1 MERLLAISLSHNGA
15 TPVTLASNT
24 YDAFGR
30 LATSSVNNGGIS
42 TAYAYNVRGWVQSV
56 TNVHFY
62 EWIHYQDAPSGGTP
76 CFNGNISGITWLQ
89 RESMKAAT
97 SAESVYRFQYDGLNR
112 LTQATYA
119 SNSEQWN
126 GDLLAMNDRNFS
138 CTYAYDLNS
147 NMTAL
152 QRYGVDMYNTSLP
165 THIRN
170 HGMIDNLT
178 MTYDGNRLK
187 KVTDQCEELSYAGA
201 MDFKDGADKDEEY
214 TYDANGNMTRDRN
227 KGIHSITYNM
237 LNLPQTILFNDG
249 HETRYTYAADGRKLR
264 VQYLLNNFAI
274 FDGEEAEDGGED
286 GAEMMPFSMAS
297 TNDFVVGGG
306 SHNDFEESVTT
317 MMVRDFCGNKEYRN
331 GVLDKIHNDYGYW
344 HDGGYFFYVK
354 DYRGDVRVVLDQNN
368 QPVELNSYYPY
379 GSLMAATT
387 AEGVQSRKY
396 GTKELDREN
405 GLNWYDSQA
414 RMLMSDLGRTTTM
427 DPMAEKYYSI
437 SPYAWCAGN
446 PIRLVDLDGKD
457 PIYAKKG
464 FLFWKHVELIGDD
477 GKQSSNS
484 YLVRGNVQKNV
495 EAATKNG
502 EKYNGDLS
510 ESNDVILIPTGQL
523 LNDVIQSV
531 NDTKASGKENGGHA
545 YSGDNNATR
554 WDEGS
559 YATQEIQENAT
570 ITKASLSPFV
580 VGGNNVEPKDASNL
594 KIWWHVHPK
603 VTIGEA
609 TLGNSIPSENDKN
622 FQTKMQSRGY
632 TGNTFVIGAGSN
644 TVTFFNKRTLM
655 TVSWKD
661 FLKMGGYIK

>member
-24 YDAFGR
+24 YDALGR

-56 TNVHFY
+56 TNAHFY
-62 EWIHYQDAPSGGTP
+62 EWIHYQDAPSGGIP
-76 CFNGNISGITWLQ
+76 CWGGGISGITWLQ
-89 RESMKAAT
+89 RESLKAAT
-97 SAESVYRFQYDGLNR
+97 SVDNQYKFSYDGLNR
-112 LTQATYA
+112 LTKADF
-119 SNSEQWN
+119 SSSGEQWN

-152 QRYGVDMYNTSLP
+152 QRYGVDLYNTSLP

-214 TYDANGNMTRDRN
+214 TYDANGNMTCDRN

-237 LNLPQTILFNDG
+237 LDLPQTVLFEDG
-249 HETRYTYAADGRKLR
+249 HETCYTYAADGRKLR

-317 MMVRDFCGNKEYRN
+317 MMVRDYCGNKEYRN

-427 DPMAEKYYSI
+427 DPLAEKYYSI

-484 YLVRGNVQKNV
+484 YLVRGKVQKNV